1 MMNYFER
8 KAKTGAEAAL
18 DACDFFITDGA
29 QMSRQT
35 NSRDESRLKKH
46 QELRQ
51 AVMKNDSTVLSLLLQ
66 ALQKEPDEMV
76 FIVNMAPNGANT
88 LLFL

>member
-1 MMNYFER
+1 MNYFER
-8 KAKTGAEAAL
+8 KPKTGTEAAL
-18 DACDFFITDGA
+18 DACDFFITTDGPA
-29 QMSRQT
+29 LSVQY
-35 NSRDESRLKKH
+35 NSKDESRLKKH

-51 AVMKNDSTVLSLLLQ
+51 AVMKNDCKLIKLLIQ

-76 FIVNMAPNGANT
+76 IIMNMAPNGANT

>member
-1 MMNYFER
+1 MNYFER
-8 KAKTGAEAAL
+8 KPKTGTEPAL

-29 QMSRQT
+29 PLSKQV
-35 NSRDESRLKKH
+35 NSKDVLRLKKH

-51 AVMKNDSTVLSLLLQ
+51 AVMKNDSTVLSLLIQ
-66 ALQKEPDEMV
+66 ALQKEADEME

-88 LLFL
+88 LLFV

>member
-1 MMNYFER
+1 MNYFER
-8 KAKTGAEAAL
+8 KPKTGTEPAL
-18 DACDFFITDGA
+18 EACDFFITTDGVPL
-29 QMSRQT
+29 SKQT

-66 ALQKEPDEMV
+66 ALRKEADEMV
-76 FIVNMAPNGANT
+76 IIVNMAPNGANT
-88 LLFL
+88 LLFV

>member
-1 MMNYFER
+1 MNYFER
-8 KAKTGAEAAL
+8 NPKTGTEAAL
-18 DACDFFITDGA
+18 DACDFFITTDGPPL
-29 QMSRQT
+29 SKLT
-35 NSRDESRLKKH
+35 NSKDESRLKKY

-51 AVMKNDSTVLSLLLQ
+51 AVMKNDSTVLSLLIQ

-76 FIVNMAPNGANT
+76 IIINLAPNGANT